1 MKQEYVSLVFFCLLL
16 TFSMLIV
23 ENVCGQPDSLIL
35 EAEQNWDT
43 YGVGGTCNY
52 GGHNF
57 AVVDVDA
64 DGVKEM
70 ITGGFSYNYMS
81 NGSRT
86 PGYAPLK
93 IWNWNGQNI
102 TLEKG
107 ENWPGN
113 IRCVYAGDSNG
124 NGEVEILT
132 AGSLGNNTGSVSS
145 LRMWNWNG
153 QSLVLKGSYSEIS
166 VNSIFVGDIDKDN
179 MPEIL
184 AVGRAYNASQPS
196 AQLSVWRWDGETLS
210 LKTSVEW
217 SAMSDIARAN
227 SVYAADLNNDGVT
240 EIVTAGYANSLTN
253 STGQISV
260 WQWDGQILSLM
271 GVKEWR
277 LVDGYALNSAGG
289 TQGNTLVSTV
299 KVADVDDDS
308 VPEIVTAGFT
318 YDGTKVEGQLR
329 IWNWSGGVLN
339 LEKSQEWVNLDI
351 THHTSMSINDVD
363 GDGKKEIVTSGYTS
377 GYGSFA
383 VSATDKSRAELKVW
397 SWDGNTLTLKQHKD
411 WIVGE
416 SVSAWNVGTGDVDND
431 GVVEIVTVG
440 CMQIGDLADCD
451 PDLRIWSINSVSS
464 ASFPNLIVAIVGVA
478 VAAAGVIV
486 AAFLFARRKSPKS

>member
-166 VNSIFVGDIDKDN
+166 VSSIFVGDVDKDN

-184 AVGRAYNASQPS
+184 TVGRAYNASQPS